1 MRRIVFGLG
10 GAQVAATLALA
21 LAVTAALALGWRA
34 GVALGAIVA
43 MSSTA
48 IVSRLLAERAELDSA
63 HGRQA
68 IGVLLF
74 QDLAVVPLLVL
85 LPALGEAPG
94 LLGLAV
100 AAAPGKAA
108 LAPALVVL
116 AGPRLTRGWLALG
129 ARPRSDELL

>member
-10 GAQVAATLALA
+10 GAQVAATLGLA
-21 LAVTAALALGWRA
+21 LAVSAALALGWRA

-63 HGRQA
+63 HGRQV

-100 AAAPGKAA
+100 AAALGKAA
-108 LAPALVVL
+108 LA
-116 AGPRLTRGWLALG
+116 LALG
-129 ARPRSDELL
+129 GRAGPGPARARVP